1 MDGLFLDSDKSNS
14 CVAHIMINSRKN
26 KGLSLI
32 ELLITVSVMGIL
44 IAVSLPSFRDT
55 LESMNANTQMKTLLS
70 TLSLA
75 RGEAI
80 KRGLNVSLC
89 ATDDGADCDADT
101 WSDGWMVFVDAN
113 GDADG
118 DSGSVD
124 AGDEIIRVFDAGGD
138 DSTLTFTT
146 DLYQFNG
153 MGFGTAA
160 AVQTF
165 LICPGSGIATN
176 ARSLEVAISGRGR
189 RIEDGLACP

>member
-1 MDGLFLDSDKSNS
+1 
-14 CVAHIMINSRKN
+14 MIDHRKN

-44 IAVSLPSFRDT
+44 IAVSMPSFRDT

-70 TLSLA
+70 TLNLA
-75 RGEAI
+75 RAEAI
-80 KRGLNVSLC
+80 KRGRNVSIC
-89 ATDDGADCDADT
+89 ASDDGADCDADS

-124 AGDEIIRVFDAGGD
+124 AGDEIIRVFESIGAN
-138 DSTLTFTT
+138 STLTFTT
-146 DLYQFNG
+146 DLYQFNS
-153 MGFGTAA
+153 MGFGAAA

-165 LICPGSGIATN
+165 LICPGSGIAAN
-176 ARSLEVAISGRGR
+176 ARSLEVAVSGRGR